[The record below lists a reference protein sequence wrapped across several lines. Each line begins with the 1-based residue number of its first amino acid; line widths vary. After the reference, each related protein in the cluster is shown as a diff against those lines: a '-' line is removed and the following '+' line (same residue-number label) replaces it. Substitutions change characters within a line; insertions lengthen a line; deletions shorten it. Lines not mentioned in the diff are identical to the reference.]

1 MPLTPWS
8 GLGKPRSGE
17 AVKAVAEKALGSK
30 LAKEHFKERSS
41 TALVEGEVLVAD
53 DARSIQVRWAHP
65 GGQHLGKHSKS
76 ILLGTLQETGAVN
89 AAQPAVSGGAERGTE
104 DELCAALGGMIV
116 GEEGSEEPPPEERL
130 PPAEDPAVGDQLH
143 FLGCHPLMAVVY
155 FPTLPA
161 VLLCVPLVPNP
172 STLCFV

>member
-1 MPLTPWS
+1 MPPTPWS
-8 GLGKPRSGE
+8 GLGKPKSGE

-65 GGQHLGKHSKS
+65 GGQHLGKHSIR

-89 AAQPAVSGGAERGTE
+89 AAQPAVSKGAGRGTE
-104 DELCAALGGMIV
+104 QELCASLGGIIV
-116 GEEGSEEPPPEERL
+116 GEDWSEEPPPEERL
-130 PPAEDPAVGDQLH
+130 PPAEDPAVGDQCI
-143 FLGCHPLMAVVY
+143 FLGATP
-155 FPTLPA
+155 
-161 VLLCVPLVPNP
+161 
-172 STLCFV
+172 